1 MKKKNKQVCFSRNK
15 IKALIGNLLIGLSI
29 AIVLFIYYPI
39 IMVYSL
45 PIQINKVNADF
56 SIEIPKIKLV
66 SPVIKNVD
74 AFNEKE
80 YRKALIKGIAQAKGS
95 TLPGEKGTIFLFG
108 HSSDYPWNLTR
119 YNTIFLRLG
128 DLEKND
134 LVILKKDGKEY
145 RYRVF
150 DKKVVWPN
158 EVNYLSQNNKTQLIL
173 QTCTP
178 IGTAFQRLLVF
189 ATPID

>member
-1 MKKKNKQVCFSRNK
+1 MKKKNPSTLLRVNK

-45 PIQINKVNADF
+45 PTQINKVNADF

-95 TLPGEKGTIFLFG
+95 ALPGQKGTIFLFG

-158 EVNYLSQNNKTQLIL
+158 EVKYLSQNNKTQLIL

-189 ATPID
+189 AEPAK

>member
-1 MKKKNKQVCFSRNK
+1 MKKKRKV
-15 IKALIGNLLIGLSI
+15 KAIIGNLLIGLSI
-29 AIVLFIYYPI
+29 VIILFIYYPL
-39 IMVYSL
+39 IMTYL
-45 PIQINKVNADF
+45 FNGQPKKINADF
-56 SIEIPKIKLV
+56 LIEIPKIKLI
-66 SPVIKNVD
+66 SPIITNVD
-74 AFNEKE
+74 ATNEKE
-80 YRKALIKGIAQAKGS
+80 YRTALTKGIALAKGS
-95 TLPGEKGTIFLFG
+95 ALPDEKGTIFLFG

-150 DKKVVWPN
+150 DKKIVWPN
-158 EVNYLSQNNKTQLIL
+158 EVKYLAQTEKTQLIL

-189 ATPID
+189 AEPLN

>member
-56 SIEIPKIKLV
+56 SIEIPKIKLA

-158 EVNYLSQNNKTQLIL
+158 EVKYLSQNNKTQLIL